1 MDNFRIIKEDSKDK
15 TKFWELFEID
25 SFNFKAGSSVTLTV
39 EQIQALLDE
48 FIYMERIPEMALV
61 SELAN
66 YIYINMGGTSK
77 TPTKEV
83 MAISYLMFASPN
95 LRFKDMFKSVTT
107 GIHFSTILAYLKDSD
122 LAVAT
127 QYLVAVRNVIN
138 SDSIYDIVLDKFP
151 NSPVI
156 KGMTEEEYIEWID
169 SVTLNTADYIKGVIA
184 TRNAFNI

>member
-48 FIYMERIPEMALV
+48 FIYMERVPEMALV

-127 QYLVAVRNVIN
+127 QYLVAVRIFMM
-138 SDSIYDIVLDKFP
+138 SDSIYFFVLDEFP
-151 NSPVI
+151 IIPVI
-156 KGMTEEEYIEWID
+156 
-169 SVTLNTADYIKGVIA
+169 
-184 TRNAFNI
+184 